1 MIVAARK
8 PFEEILDILGDAER
22 ILVSACNTCVTVCLV
37 GGRREAA
44 LLASQL
50 RIHAQEAG
58 REIEVRESA
67 LERHCDR
74 EFLDALTEDLEW
86 ADVMLSTACGVGVN
100 LVADVNPTRRIVPA
114 LNTTFFGATDL
125 PGRWR
130 EMCGGCGDCVLHK
143 TGGICPVVRCAKS
156 ILNGPCGGCQDGKCE
171 VDKDTT
177 CAWQDIIE
185 RLDGQGRSPEL
196 EVFEPIKDW
205 RASHAGGRRRR
216 IVEEVFAGDA
226 EVSA

>member
-1 MIVAARK
+1 MIVADRK

-58 REIEVRESA
+58 RTIEVRENS

-100 LVADVNPTRRIVPA
+100 LVSDVNPTRRIAPA
-114 LNTTFFGATDL
+114 VNTTFLGATDV
-125 PGRWR
+125 PGRW
-130 EMCGGCGDCVLHK
+130 
-143 TGGICPVVRCAKS
+143 
-156 ILNGPCGGCQDGKCE
+156 PCGGSQEGNCE
-171 VDKDTT
+171 VDKETP

-185 RLDGQGRSPEL
+185 RLDGQGRSAEL

-205 RASHAGGRRRR
+205 RPSHAGGRRRR
-216 IVEEVFAGDA
+216 IVEEVFAGDP
-226 EVSA
+226 EVSE